1 MKAISELAARQFGAL
16 SRTQALT
23 AGLSSSGIARRLQAR
38 AWRPVDDG
46 VYVVDGTTA
55 SWLQQVMIAT
65 LATRGLASHL
75 TAGRLWKLVLPRGST
90 AVTDVIV
97 AAERRPRSTK
107 VIRVHRARAD
117 VESWRVEI
125 DGIPASD
132 LGHTLLQLS
141 EVLSAR
147 ELELAVDS
155 ASAIHPSILF
165 WLADTL
171 VASRRGH
178 TSSVVFRELL
188 SELLSDGTLDQ
199 DVAALLKANRLTP
212 TFRNH
217 LGVDFVWMPQRV
229 VLQTF
234 NHVDHG
240 RGAELDA
247 LIQQGYDVL
256 ITHDREVKSR
266 PKALIERLKARL

>member
-1 MKAISELAARQFGAL
+1 MKAIADLAAQQYGAL
-16 SRTQALT
+16 SRTQALA

-38 AWRPVDDG
+38 EWRPVDDG
-46 VYVVDGTTA
+46 VYVVEGARA
-55 SWLQQVMIAT
+55 SWQQQVMVAT

-75 TAGRLWKLVLPRGST
+75 TAGRLWNLALPRVPST
-90 AVTDVIV
+90 PIDIIV

-107 VIRVHRARAD
+107 VIHVHRARAD
-117 VESWRVEI
+117 VDAWRVEI
-125 DGIPASD
+125 DGIPTAD
-132 LGHTLLQLS
+132 LGHTLLQLG
-141 EVLSAR
+141 EVLPAR
-147 ELELAVDS
+147 ELERAVDS

-178 TSSVVFRELL
+178 TSSIVFRELL
-188 SELLSDGTLDQ
+188 SELLSDGTLDE
-199 DVAALLKANRLTP
+199 DVAALLKANRLVP

-234 NHVDHG
+234 HHVDHG
-240 RGAELDA
+240 RGAALDA
-247 LIQQGYDVL
+247 LIQQGYEVL
-256 ITHDREVKSR
+256 ITHDREVKTR
-266 PKALIERLKARL
+266 PRSLIERLKALL